1 MRLERVPTGT
11 GAILYDPS
19 RIGHPAPEDFDPV
32 ALAARGRVTATAPG
46 RGSAWFLAPATP
58 AASAQVLRHYRRG
71 GLVGRY
77 VADRYLWTGA
87 DATRSF
93 RELALLARIEALG
106 LPAAR
111 PVAAHYRRHGLTY
124 RADLLTVAIPGATTL
139 ADRLAGHDAEVP
151 WERIGATI
159 RAFHDAGIRH
169 ADLNA
174 RNVLLDAQ
182 DAVHLIDFDRAAEAP
197 PGRWCEANL
206 ARLARSLA
214 KFAGPGTASPQWQAL
229 LAGYRRGRR

>member
-19 RIGHPAPEDFDPV
+19 RIGHPTRGDFEPALLV
-32 ALAARGRVTATAPG
+32 AAGRVSATAPG
-46 RGSAWFLAPATP
+46 RGSAWFLEARDPTSP
-58 AASAQVLRHYRRG
+58 PHVLRHYRRG
-71 GLVGRY
+71 GLVGRV
-77 VADRYLWTGA
+77 VADHYLWIGEA
-87 DATRSF
+87 ATRSF
-93 RELALLARIEALG
+93 RELTLLARIEALG

-111 PVAAHYRRHGLTY
+111 PVAAHYHREGLVY

-139 ADRLAGHDAEVP
+139 ADRLAADAASVP
-151 WERIGATI
+151 WARIGATI

-174 RNVLLDAQ
+174 RNVLLGASG
-182 DAVHLIDFDRAAEAP
+182 AVHLIDFDRGSEAR
-197 PGRWCEANL
+197 PGAWQAANL

-214 KFAGPGTASPQWQAL
+214 KFQGPGVESAEWQTL
-229 LAGYRRGRR
+229 LAGYRAPR